1 VQASLEASHL
11 FIRLIDHDRYS
22 RDDTMGS
29 AVLSCAGLLLSSG
42 EPVAG
47 GVPFELPIVCCGVK
61 AGTLY
66 GRLHAERKDYS
77 VRDTLRRGNYFN
89 LLPSNGLLLAAR
101 RSARSSRRQSAAPG
115 EVSDED
121 SFRRSP
127 GDSAAQAERRKSC

>member
-1 VQASLEASHL
+1 MK
-11 FIRLIDHDRYS
+11 RLRRRIDGAAAR
-22 RDDTMGS
+22 
-29 AVLSCAGLLLSSG
+29 LSCRS
-42 EPVAG
+42 
-47 GVPFELPIVCCGVK
+47 FELPLVCCGVK

-121 SFRRSP
+121 SFCRSP
-127 GDSAAQAERRKSC
+127 ADSAAQAERRKSG